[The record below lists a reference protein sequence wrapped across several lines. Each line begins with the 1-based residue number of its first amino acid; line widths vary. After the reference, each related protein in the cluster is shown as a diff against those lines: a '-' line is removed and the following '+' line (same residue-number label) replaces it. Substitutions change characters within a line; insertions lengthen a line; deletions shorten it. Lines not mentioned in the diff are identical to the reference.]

1 MTVLLLGGTGAMGTA
16 LAEILDKMNFEIY
29 VTSRAQKEDFGNVH
43 YIMGNA
49 MDSCFLSSVTAD
61 KRYDCIVDF
70 FDYDTN
76 TFKKNVETILK
87 AAGQYIFLSSAR
99 VYAPSNGVIT
109 EKSARLLEA
118 CSDKEFLKTDEY
130 PIHKARQEDFLKEL
144 CEKDINYH
152 YTIVRPYIT
161 YNTER
166 LQLGVAE
173 KEQWLF
179 RALNGRTIVFPES
192 IGEYWT
198 TLSYGYDVSKT
209 IAALIGNAHAMNET
223 FHIAGAPSVKW
234 KEILKRYVCILE
246 TVTGEKPKVLIYDD
260 IEDYSKRTRRITQLK
275 YDRLSNRV
283 FDNSKVESVIG
294 LNSEMYREPGG
305 G

>member
-1 MTVLLLGGTGAMGTA
+1 M
-16 LAEILDKMNFEIY
+16 
-29 VTSRAQKEDFGNVH
+29 
-43 YIMGNA
+43 
-49 MDSCFLSSVTAD
+49 
-61 KRYDCIVDF
+61 
-70 FDYDTN
+70 
-76 TFKKNVETILK
+76 
-87 AAGQYIFLSSAR
+87 
-99 VYAPSNGVIT
+99 
-109 EKSARLLEA
+109 
-118 CSDKEFLKTDEY
+118 
-130 PIHKARQEDFLKEL
+130 
-144 CEKDINYH
+144 
-152 YTIVRPYIT
+152 
-161 YNTER
+161 
-166 LQLGVAE
+166 
-173 KEQWLF
+173 
-179 RALNGRTIVFPES
+179 FPES

-305 G
+305 GVEICLKEFLKKPVWRRISSREEAYCDRLCKERTPLKTFPGIKEKVKYVIFRYMPYFR